1 MLLWTM
7 LVVGVVLALSI
18 VGLLLSSRTRDL
30 SWPNRLLLV
39 LTGPADAAIS
49 VVVLDWLGL
58 ASLTVLMGGLLLGI
72 MSMLFVQPL
81 LLPQRLLVWRL
92 ARENM
97 VRRKRQSALMIAG
110 LVISSAII
118 TSSLVVGDSL
128 DATVSLEVSA
138 AWGETDI
145 LIAGQDRMVGGPFE
159 FNEAIGE
166 RFWDALM
173 AEPNLG
179 DEIIGRQYGVAT
191 VVSLTAENGKACLLY
206 TSPSPRDT

>member
-1 MLLWTM
+1 MFLWTM

-81 LLPQRLLVWRL
+81 VLP
-92 ARENM
+92 
-97 VRRKRQSALMIAG
+97 
-110 LVISSAII
+110 
-118 TSSLVVGDSL
+118 
-128 DATVSLEVSA
+128 
-138 AWGETDI
+138 
-145 LIAGQDRMVGGPFE
+145 
-159 FNEAIGE
+159 
-166 RFWDALM
+166 
-173 AEPNLG
+173 
-179 DEIIGRQYGVAT
+179 
-191 VVSLTAENGKACLLY
+191 CLLY
-206 TSPSPRDT
+206 TSPSPRD